1 MFPFKNTITRLGHYM
16 VSVTTNLS
24 ERRDHPALGIGTFV
38 GNLLLMSLISAMVKI
53 LATTH

>member
-16 VSVTTNLS
+16 VSVAMNLS